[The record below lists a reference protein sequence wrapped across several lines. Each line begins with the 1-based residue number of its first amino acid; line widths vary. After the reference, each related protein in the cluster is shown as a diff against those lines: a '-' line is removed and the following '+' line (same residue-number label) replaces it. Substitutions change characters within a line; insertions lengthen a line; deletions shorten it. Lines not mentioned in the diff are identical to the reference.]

1 MDLQILRNKLDEIS
15 KINSDTWI
23 SSLDNR
29 KKKELEFHDKDRDE
43 DYIKNLSKTDL
54 KKYRGNRKFYAVT
67 NASNTYVKEW
77 IKINATGKIFLDYAC
92 GNGSS
97 AIIAAKAGA
106 KLAIGIDISPVSIS
120 NAKRSAEREGISSNT
135 YFLLADAEN
144 TKLPENSIDVVIC
157 SGMLHHLDLSY
168 AFPELRRI
176 MSKDGRLLA
185 VEALNYNPIIKL
197 YRKMTPDMRT
207 EWEKNHIISR
217 KEVKFASY
225 FFDVKNV
232 KFWHITSIFAAFIK
246 SLLPLFNFLD
256 LFLTRIPGIRL
267 MAWQFTFELV
277 IKRIYAGRP
286 K

>member
-23 SSLDNR
+23 SLLDNR

-43 DYIKNLSKTDL
+43 DFIKNLSKTDF

-77 IKINATGKIFLDYAC
+77 IKINSTGKIFLDYAC
-92 GNGSS
+92 GNGSN

-106 KLAIGIDISPVSIS
+106 ILAIGIDISPVSIS
-120 NAKRSAEREGISSNT
+120 NAKRAAEREGVSSNT

-144 TKLPENSIDVVIC
+144 TRLPENSIDVVIC

-168 AFPELRRI
+168 ALPELRRI

-197 YRKMTPDMRT
+197 YRKVTPDMRT

-246 SLLPLFNFLD
+246 PLLPLFNFLD

-277 IKRIYAGRP
+277 IKRIYTGRP